1 MPRKQLDILKD
12 LFIAHRDGDEQKYQ
26 ETAQE
31 YVRYLRWKGFHKKAD
46 EFEAILNATD
56 RLEKTATAKKPP
68 QPTLPLFESTEK
80 DSPQPSIIKNK
91 EYSWSVSYGAEINF
105 LQVQRLLS
113 NLLQESKKAYSKKE
127 VASILGYAEKKAG
140 GFSRLL
146 HFLGLLEDKTKTP
159 TELAK
164 TIFRVDPYF
173 EDLGTLWFLHYHIS
187 SQPTLIIWNRIANH
201 LMTRGKFTLED
212 AEEVLQD
219 QRAYH
224 NEYAFKHH
232 LRKEFRVFTRAY
244 IESAFKKLN
253 LLTTEDNQI
262 FIRTNTTSL
271 PDEILLAAILL
282 YKQRFY
288 ADEVALEIKTLFQA
302 ENSPGRLF
310 YLKEHKFREALERLR
325 QNGYINIESFAD
337 LDQIKFSGTTDYLE
351 QLNIYYHNKFGV
363 S

>member
-12 LFIAHRDGDEQKYQ
+12 LFMAHRDGDEPRYQ
-26 ETAQE
+26 EIARE
-31 YVRYLRWKGFHKKAD
+31 YVRYLRWKGFHKKAE
-46 EFEAILNATD
+46 EFEAILNASD
-56 RLEKTATAKKPP
+56 KPEKIASGKKTS
-68 QPTLPLFESTEK
+68 QPTLPLFENNKEVLSQKTA
-80 DSPQPSIIKNK
+80 PKNK

-113 NLLQESKKAYSKKE
+113 NLIKESKKAYSTKE
-127 VASILGYAEKKAG
+127 VASVLGYAEKKAG

-187 SQPTLIIWNRIANH
+187 SQPVLIIWNRIANH
-201 LMTRGKFTLED
+201 LMTRAQFTFED

-232 LRKEFRVFTRAY
+232 LRKEFRVFTKAY
-244 IESAFKKLN
+244 LESAFKKLN

-262 FIRTNTTSL
+262 FIRTNTISL
-271 PDEILLAAILL
+271 PDEVLLAAILF
-282 YKQRFY
+282 YKQRFH

-325 QNGYINIESFAD
+325 QNGNITIESFAD
-337 LDQIKFSGTTDYLE
+337 LDQIKFSNTTDYLE
-351 QLNIYYHNKFGV
+351 QLKNYYHNKFGV
-363 S
+363 

>member
-12 LFIAHRDGDEQKYQ
+12 LFIAHRDGNEPRYQ
-26 ETAQE
+26 ELARE
-31 YVRYLRWKGFHKKAD
+31 YVHYLRWKGFHKKAD
-46 EFEAILNATD
+46 EFEAILNSSD
-56 RLEKTATAKKPP
+56 RPQEEKVAKVES
-68 QPTLPLFESTEK
+68 QPTLPLFENKNEVLSQK
-80 DSPQPSIIKNK
+80 PALKNK
-91 EYSWSVSYGAEINF
+91 EYPWQVSYGAEINF

-113 NLLQESKKAYSKKE
+113 NLINESKKAYSTKE

-164 TIFRVDPYF
+164 TIVRVDPYF

-187 SQPTLIIWNRIANH
+187 SQPVLIIWNRIANR
-201 LMTRGKFTLED
+201 LMTRGQFTLED

-232 LRKEFRVFTRAY
+232 LRKEFKVFIKAY
-244 IESAFKKLN
+244 LESAFKKLN
-253 LLTTEDNQI
+253 LLTTEDNQV
-262 FIRTNTTSL
+262 FVRTNTISL
-271 PDEILLAAILL
+271 PDEVLLAAILF

-288 ADEVALEIKTLFQA
+288 ADEVALEIKRLFQA

-310 YLKEHKFREALERLR
+310 YLKEGKFREALERLR
-325 QNGYINIESFAD
+325 QSGYITIESFAD

-351 QLNIYYHNKFGV
+351 QLKIYYQNKFGV